1 MITPAGA
8 KVLRAMIVSCGSA
21 GCFEAVK
28 NLEAVAETSPL
39 ATVGMDAQGHWLMA
53 AFSRLKDFA
62 VDEGIGELDTFDIA
76 RYFGGA
82 MHIRIM
88 DAISDHAGMGQYLG
102 PYVGLVSHV
111 LMPLTDG
118 VYRNGKLLVDFGGKY
133 LTFNPEE
140 PGVPCYH
147 LGVVVNIPLTKAEVE
162 VILEAQANSETFTSA
177 IAKLKGPIIPPDD
190 YFQALTCTVQKAAK

>member
-1 MITPAGA
+1 
-8 KVLRAMIVSCGSA
+8 MIVSCGSA

-28 NLEAVAETSPL
+28 NLEGVTKTVPLTS
-39 ATVGMDAQGHWLMA
+39 VGMDKQGHWLMA

-62 VDEGIGELDTFDIA
+62 IEENVSNLDTFDIA
-76 RYFGGA
+76 RYCGGA

-118 VYRNGKLLVDFGGKY
+118 VYRNGKLMVDFGGKY

-147 LGVVVNIPLTKAEVE
+147 LGVVVNIPLTEAEVA
-162 VILEAQANSETFTSA
+162 VILDAQAKSKTFTSA

-190 YFQALTCTVQKAAK
+190 YFQALTCTVEKAAE

>member
-1 MITPAGA
+1 MITPDGA

-28 NLEAVAETSPL
+28 NLEAVTETVPL
-39 ATVGMDAQGHWLMA
+39 SSVGMDASGHWLMA

-62 VDEGIGELDTFDIA
+62 VDEGVVELDTFDVA

-111 LMPLTDG
+111 LMPLTG
-118 VYRNGKLLVDFGGKY
+118 GIYQNGALVVDLGGKY
-133 LTFNPEE
+133 LTFNPNEK
-140 PGVPCYH
+140 GVPCYH
-147 LGVVVNIPLTKAEVE
+147 LGVVVNIPLSKEEVAIILADQAKSKA
-162 VILEAQANSETFTSA
+162 FTSA

-190 YFQALTCTVQKAAK
+190 YFQALTCTVNKSKV